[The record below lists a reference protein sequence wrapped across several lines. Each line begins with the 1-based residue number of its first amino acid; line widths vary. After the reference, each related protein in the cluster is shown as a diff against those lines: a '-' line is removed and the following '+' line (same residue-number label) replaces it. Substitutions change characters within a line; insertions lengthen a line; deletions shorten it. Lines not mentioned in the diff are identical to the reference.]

1 MARMPRV
8 RLSDYARVLLAS
20 IRLLNGGL
28 ALLAPG
34 FLARQIGV
42 DPETNP
48 GITYVFRMFGIRTV
62 LIGAELLQPPG
73 DRRDEALQRAI
84 LVHASDTLAA
94 SLAALSGQF
103 PKSGRVIVGISAL
116 NTVLA
121 VLANR

>member
-1 MARMPRV
+1 MRRV
-8 RLSDYARVLLAS
+8 RPSDYARVLLAS

-73 DRRDEALQRAI
+73 QRRDDALHRAVV
-84 LVHASDTLAA
+84 VHASDTAAAFLAT
-94 SLAALSGQF
+94 LSGHF
-103 PKSGRVIVGISAL
+103 PKSGRVIVAISAL
-116 NTVLA
+116 NTLLA
-121 VLANR
+121 AVANR